1 MRSRNWSRTL
11 TERSGGNGAVLVFM
25 ACYDCCFVQSMPRA
39 SKQQARYAVGRCV
52 MLWSSNDVTQLGS
65 RPKTKLGLLMTRRN
79 FRRCLM
85 EPIIEHRL
93 AADLLSIAANSLL
106 AGDFRRCASF
116 LAQADMRE
124 LREFAYKVAGPISFE
139 IHRQTRMPQFTP
151 TTIRGVKRMPS
162 KIIERQIY
170 KRDGWH
176 CRYCESRVISKEARN
191 IFRRY
196 FPVVARKGRTNEDN
210 HFGLATLSATL
221 DHLVPHKRGGSNEPE
236 NLVTACGP
244 CQFGRGVWLLE
255 EVQIEDPRNRSPILD
270 GWDGLT
276 RLLHKKLPNISSQP
290 TAYGGG

>member
-1 MRSRNWSRTL
+1 
-11 TERSGGNGAVLVFM
+11 
-25 ACYDCCFVQSMPRA
+25 
-39 SKQQARYAVGRCV
+39 
-52 MLWSSNDVTQLGS
+52 
-65 RPKTKLGLLMTRRN
+65 MTRRN

-151 TTIRGVKRMPS
+151 TTIRGIKRMPS

-276 RLLHKKLPNISSQP
+276 RLLHKKFPNISSQP
-290 TAYGGG
+290 TAYGGGRTQGYKGFPTFASNTSPWIDRAAINPGMVFVDFRSVSTLCMQRVDASWQTVRTARLQTVIDATFFVGSRP

>member
-1 MRSRNWSRTL
+1 
-11 TERSGGNGAVLVFM
+11 
-25 ACYDCCFVQSMPRA
+25 
-39 SKQQARYAVGRCV
+39 
-52 MLWSSNDVTQLGS
+52 
-65 RPKTKLGLLMTRRN
+65 MTRRK

-124 LREFAYKVAGPISFE
+124 LSEFAYKVAGPISFE

-151 TTIRGVKRMPS
+151 TTIRGIKRMPS